1 MMTFWETVR
10 GVRLADTL
18 ISCLPKLTEE
28 KKQFTVR
35 VASSEAAAKVEEL
48 IAKGKRYV
56 DQIQDGTEVVLV
68 FEEEA

>member
-18 ISCLPKLTEE
+18 ISCLPKLTED

-35 VASSEAAAKVEEL
+35 LASSEASAKVEEL
-48 IAKGKRYV
+48 VAKGKKYV

>member
-1 MMTFWETVR
+1 M
-10 GVRLADTL
+10 AYTL
-18 ISCLPKLTEE
+18 ISCLPKLTEY

-35 VASSEAAAKVEEL
+35 ITSSEAAAKVEEL
-48 IAKGKRYV
+48 VAKGKKYV